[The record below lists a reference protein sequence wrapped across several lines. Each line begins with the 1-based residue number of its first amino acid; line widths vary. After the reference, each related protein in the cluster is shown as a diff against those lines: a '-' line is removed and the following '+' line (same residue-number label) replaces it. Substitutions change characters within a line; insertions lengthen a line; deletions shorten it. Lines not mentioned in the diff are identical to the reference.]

1 MQIMNKELKQII
13 NESVQLELNVT
24 KLYKI
29 FNQAFQEDANFWWT
43 LSEEEENHA
52 NLIRKVG
59 GLDFLTYKI
68 IAEMLPVKLQEI
80 REANEKISSCIDEYK
95 SNPPSREEAFNVALE
110 IEESAGEIHY
120 QRFMRKESDDMIAQT
135 FQKLNNDDKDH
146 FARLRSY
153 MNEHGITFLKDT

>member
-1 MQIMNKELKQII
+1 MNKKLKQII
-13 NESVQLELNVT
+13 DESVQLELNVAE
-24 KLYKI
+24 LYKI
-29 FNQAFQEDANFWWT
+29 FNQAFQEDAYFWLK

-59 GLDFLTYKI
+59 GLAFLTYKI
-68 IAEMLPVKLQEI
+68 IAKMLPAKLQEI

-110 IEESAGEIHY
+110 FEESAVEIHY

-135 FQKLNNDDKDH
+135 FQKLNNDDRDH